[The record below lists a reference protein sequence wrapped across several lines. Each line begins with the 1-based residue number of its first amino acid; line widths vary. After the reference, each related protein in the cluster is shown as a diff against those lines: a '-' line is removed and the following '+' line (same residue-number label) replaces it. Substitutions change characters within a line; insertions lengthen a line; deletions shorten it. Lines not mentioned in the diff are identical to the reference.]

1 MSTQRQGP
9 AHASAGGGGARGW
22 RSLLAVAAASLM
34 FVTSLGGV
42 ASAVGD
48 TTDGGAGDDV
58 VASEPSEATEDE
70 STQAVEGD
78 GDVEWEVTPTPQD
91 SASEVSDEDSEAS
104 SGNLADEAGNEADDS
119 ADEQD
124 LSTGSEDVGG
134 LAAITPF
141 ALGPEAGVTAPYL
154 YWEARSNASG
164 KPLVGG
170 ATFQLQAR
178 SGSDW
183 NNTLTVVD
191 NVGQAGYSGLDLD
204 PDPGEFQ
211 VKYLNANRTTFV
223 AYGSRYRVRASVGP
237 AGYPLSSTADDWQF
251 IGSGNNNWNN
261 GQGTQ
266 THDFGDFIFNR
277 SFATIEVQVGG
288 DRSGLTTVL
297 GLEGVTLQLWNSNS
311 GGTAPSSQRN
321 ESWATCVSDAT
332 GLCMFEV
339 PIAGSGGA
347 GTSFRP
353 WVVQPQDGVPSGWF
367 TNLTLR
373 TGGASAD
380 SSEATPYRF
389 RLGGNLVA
397 GTTYRSTVTGTNGF
411 MLSENQGS
419 SPTRA
424 ASGGIWQQSRNN
436 PVLPAQCGLDMALV
450 LDFSKSVENAGE
462 VANLK
467 QAAGTITDSLVG
479 TQSRAALFSFST
491 TSPGTAETGP
501 TKLNQPSLTSV
512 STQAQANTFKA
523 QWTNWDAT
531 GGTNWDRALATV
543 AQASAEY
550 DVVVVITDGNPTFY
564 GNASQTTVGDS
575 GWGPGNYTRVRE
587 MENAIFSANA
597 VKAKDS
603 RIIAVGVGVGA
614 TDTTTGLN
622 LAAISGQTKY
632 NGSNPLTAD
641 YYQEQTYAG
650 AANAIRAMAL
660 GNCASTVSV
669 TKMIVPSTNTGE
681 DITGAVPA
689 HEGWQFTAS
698 AERPVM
704 IEEPVKST
712 TDDQTGT
719 VNFPITLPATQQSA
733 AVTLAETQQDRY
745 TLITQNGQRAVCTRQ
760 DTGATV
766 PVTNQVGSDLGF
778 TVNVPATTGVSC
790 TVYNRAPDERA
801 SITLEKYW
809 KINGSEAVPNGQQPA
824 DFQAVPL
831 LSAPGAG
838 AGAEPGTWQWKVE
851 RTGYKVG
858 EVVAVGETI
867 GNVDHTLLCKL
878 DSAKVTRVNQTPV
891 DIDLT
896 DSDDNGSRTGT
907 LPSGTLPAGH
917 STVEITNEITCTS
930 ELILRKR
937 VADYGVEP
945 NLWTLSAIA
954 PTGALSGPSG
964 QSNSLS
970 PRTPAPDGGS
980 DPRGAVT
987 PNVVYQLAESGG
999 DPRYVQTDQRTR
1011 DGEGIYLNP
1020 RSTGSMTCERLDP
1033 TTLGVVP
1040 GYSDGIQGGVTVPV
1054 GYLVRCTANNETAS
1068 LTLLKH
1074 VEGDASFTAHDWNL
1088 TATPTSGV
1096 DGLEPTTVDG
1106 AETANGSASTFRV
1119 RPGHT
1124 YTLAEALAE
1133 ANSDIAYR
1141 QLRLERWDASE
1152 NEWETVDSA
1161 DIMLGNSES
1170 ATYRFVNAAVPSVSL
1185 PLTGGLGT
1193 DTFLLVGGSLLAL
1206 AGIGGWL
1213 HRRRSLRAHAS

>member
-119 ADEQD
+119 ADDQD
-124 LSTGSEDVGG
+124 LSTASEEVGG

-141 ALGPEAGVTAPYL
+141 ALGPETTVDAPYL
-154 YWEARSNASG
+154 YWKAVDGTGA
-164 KPLVGG
+164 LIGG
-170 ATFQLQAR
+170 ATFTLAGPRAGGRQSVSWGTER
-178 SGSDW
+178 SVTDCTSAPC
-183 NNTLTVVD
+183 T
-191 NVGQAGYSGLDLD
+191 GYDRD
-204 PDPGEFQ
+204 PDVGEFL
-211 VKYLNANRTTFV
+211 VKYLTPSTSSNEVSTS
-223 AYGSRYRVRASVGP
+223 SRYRVRVLSAPTGYTASTDWENIP
-237 AGYPLSSTADDWQF
+237 ST
-251 IGSGNNNWNN
+251 GNNNNTGNWNA
-261 GQGTQ
+261 GQGTN
-266 THDFGDFIFNR
+266 THDFGDFTFNR
-277 SFATIEVQVGG
+277 TGYATIQVQVGG
-288 DRSGLTTVL
+288 DRSGLTNVL
-297 GLEGVTLQLWNSNS
+297 GLEGVTLQLWNSNTN
-311 GGTAPSSQRN
+311 GTAPSTQRT

-332 GLCMFEV
+332 GLCTFEV

-353 WVVQPQDGVPSGWF
+353 WVVQPQDGVPDGWF

-373 TGGASAD
+373 TGDASASD
-380 SSEATPYRF
+380 SEATPYRF

-397 GTTYRSTVTGTNGF
+397 GTTYRSTETGANGF
-411 MLSENQGS
+411 MLSSNQGS
-419 SPTRA
+419 NPTRA

-491 TSPGTAETGP
+491 TSPGTAGTGSP
-501 TKLNQPSLTSV
+501 AKQNQPSLTSV

-523 QWTNWDAT
+523 QWASWDAT

-564 GNASQTTVGDS
+564 GNASQATVGDF
-575 GWGPGNYTRVRE
+575 GWGPGNVTRVRE
-587 MENAIFSANA
+587 MENSIFSANA

-603 RIIAVGVGVGA
+603 RIVAVGVGVGA
-614 TDTTTGLN
+614 TDSTTGLN
-622 LAAISGQTKY
+622 LAAISGPTKY
-632 NGSNPLTAD
+632 SGANPLTAD
-641 YYQEQTYAG
+641 YYQETTYAA

-660 GNCASTVSV
+660 GNCAATVSV
-669 TKMIVPSTNTGE
+669 TKMIVPSTNKGE
-681 DITGAVPA
+681 NITGAVPA
-689 HEGWQFTAS
+689 PEGWQFTAS
-698 AERPVM
+698 ANQPVT
-704 IEEPVKST
+704 IAESVKST

-719 VNFPITLPATQQSA
+719 VNFPITLPATQQVA
-733 AVTLAETQQDRY
+733 AVTLAETQQQGY
-745 TLITQNGQRAVCTRQ
+745 TLVTQDGQRAVCTRQ

-766 PVTNQVGSDLGF
+766 PVTNQADSELGF
-778 TVNVPATTGVSC
+778 TVNVPAITGVSC

-809 KINGSEAVPNGQQPA
+809 KINGSDAVPNGQQPA

-831 LSAPGAG
+831 LSAPGAS

-878 DSAKVTRVNQTPV
+878 DSAKVTRVNQTSV

-896 DSDDNGSRTGT
+896 DPDGNGSRTGT

-930 ELILRKR
+930 ELILRKS

-970 PRTPAPDGGS
+970 PRTPAPYGGS

-999 DPRYVQTDQRTR
+999 DPRYVQ
-1011 DGEGIYLNP
+1011 P
-1020 RSTGSMTCERLDP
+1020 
-1033 TTLGVVP
+1033 
-1040 GYSDGIQGGVTVPV
+1040 
-1054 GYLVRCTANNETAS
+1054 
-1068 LTLLKH
+1068 
-1074 VEGDASFTAHDWNL
+1074 
-1088 TATPTSGV
+1088 
-1096 DGLEPTTVDG
+1096 
-1106 AETANGSASTFRV
+1106 
-1119 RPGHT
+1119 
-1124 YTLAEALAE
+1124 
-1133 ANSDIAYR
+1133 
-1141 QLRLERWDASE
+1141 
-1152 NEWETVDSA
+1152 
-1161 DIMLGNSES
+1161 
-1170 ATYRFVNAAVPSVSL
+1170 
-1185 PLTGGLGT
+1185 
-1193 DTFLLVGGSLLAL
+1193 
-1206 AGIGGWL
+1206 
-1213 HRRRSLRAHAS
+1213 